1 MAIKKKMNGASVFF
15 FGLSALLFIANV
27 YVSVLEINVGK
38 ASATILS
45 VAWMGMLAF
54 GFIAL
59 FSNNEPDKTLVSSS
73 LGSADTS
80 MELSGLNSIDS
91 VSRAVAGDPVAM
103 SLHNFD

>member
-1 MAIKKKMNGASVFF
+1 MATKKKMNGASLFF

-59 FSNNEPDKTLVSSS
+59 FSNNESDKTLVSSS
-73 LGSADTS
+73 IDMDTS